1 MNFKIN
7 VLGATALAVA
17 CSMLPIQAQAFL
29 EDSDARKEILKQR
42 EDLKKINPRIDSEI
56 KAINARIDS
65 EIKNINTRIDNQIE
79 QLARRIDTKADDKKV
94 NALFTDLEKLR
105 SDLRSEVAELRGQVE
120 ILNNEL
126 RKSQQKVDKLTND
139 LANESRKTKDLHK
152 NVEDRLSRL
161 EPRRQTIDGVD
172 YELTQKEKKAI
183 DEATALLKKRD
194 FANAA
199 KAFATFLQRFPGSDY
214 APQAYYLLGSSYVAA
229 DDCKN
234 AIPALQ
240 TVVSQDKKI
249 QKTPDVML
257 NLAICHQDLDNS
269 DAARST
275 LEALIKEYPSSPAAE
290 TARGKLNALK

>member
-172 YELTQKEKKAI
+172 YELTQKEQKAI

-290 TARGKLNALK
+290 TARGKLSALK

>member
-172 YELTQKEKKAI
+172 YELTQKEQKAI

>member
-42 EDLKKINPRIDSEI
+42 EDIKKINPRIDSEI

-152 NVEDRLSRL
+152 NVEDRLSML

-290 TARGKLNALK
+290 TARGKLSALK